1 MSADYEK
8 IAGFFEDLDMY
19 LHRLKVLEE
28 WVPLLPELE
37 MALTNV
43 FTSVLVLCAI
53 SAKYIKMKR
62 IGKYVPTCLHVDGD
76 EHQELAC
83 MLT

>member
-28 WVPLLPELE
+28 WVPRLPELE
-37 MALTNV
+37 VVLTNV
-43 FTSVLVLCAI
+43 FTSVLVLCGI

-62 IGKYVPTCLHVDGD
+62 IGDYAPSSV
-76 EHQELAC
+76 LA
-83 MLT
+83 